1 MKASGYKV
9 SQAIDEAI
17 KTMQQPAL
25 ARLVALR
32 RQKGEDE

>member
-25 ARLVALR
+25 TRLIALR
-32 RQKGEDE
+32 RQQGDQE